1 MPLGWG
7 IVSAGSHPNNVMA
20 PAINESEG
28 ASLAAIYARDQNRV
42 NDFMQ
47 HHEVGSGYIS
57 FQKFLKDLKLELRA
71 RNISMATSETGSSIH
86 TGLNLR
92 SKAAS
97 RSIYLRYSSGVVAPT
112 T

>member
-28 ASLAAIYARDQNRV
+28 ASLAAIYARDQDRV

-57 FQKFLKDLKLELRA
+57 FQDFLKDPKHQLDSNALKKYCKRDTEAMVHLVHHFCYQTE
-71 RNISMATSETGSSIH
+71 N
-86 TGLNLR
+86 
-92 SKAAS
+92 
-97 RSIYLRYSSGVVAPT
+97 V
-112 T
+112 